1 MAGTFQPPP
10 TWALPI
16 IVDEKTQK
24 AIFNPIWLRW
34 FLDFAQNI
42 GTTGA
47 GSVRSIIAGYGLGG
61 GTITT
66 TGTITLRPVDLA
78 TWVSGNLA
86 VTHLNS
92 GTAAG
97 ATTFWRG
104 DGTWAVPATTGVSA
118 TIVTAKLT
126 GGGANG
132 SMTFTNG
139 LLTSQTPAT

>member
-16 IVDEKTQK
+16 IIDEKSQK
-24 AIFNPIWLRW
+24 ATFNPIWLRW
-34 FLDFAQNI
+34 FLDFAKNT
-42 GTTGA
+42 GTAGA
-47 GSVRSIIAGYGLGG
+47 GSVSSITVGYGLSGG
-61 GTITT
+61 VITTEGTIA
-66 TGTITLRPVDLA
+66 LLPVDLA
-78 TWVSGNLA
+78 TWVTGNLA
-86 VTHLNS
+86 VSHLNS

-104 DGTWAVPATTGVSA
+104 DGTWAVPSTTGVSG
-118 TIVTAKLT
+118 TIATAKLT
-126 GGGANG
+126 PGGANG